1 MVTLIGVK
9 EVAGI
14 PMMTSCSV
22 VTLTGV
28 KGVVGIPMMTS
39 CSVVTLT
46 GVKDVAGS
54 PIITSCSV
62 VTLIGAAFAGVVKI
76 GKKTNPRRTK
86 SVLNHLPKSSP
97 LPSLY

>member
-14 PMMTSCSV
+14 PIMTSCSV

-28 KGVVGIPMMTS
+28 KEFDLPMMTS

-46 GVKDVAGS
+46 GVNGVAGI
-54 PIITSCSV
+54 PMITSCSV